1 MRARCNPKIADF
13 IKFDSL
19 LKIPEQK
26 EGGQKELFDEEKNPG
41 FKIVHESQTMKMPMV
56 ILFLALYWLFVGEH
70 TGKKNEKINFSV
82 YGTKSLSS
90 SYALI
95 DNGT

>member
-1 MRARCNPKIADF
+1 MRARFSPKIADF

-41 FKIVHESQTMKMPMV
+41 FKIVHESQTM
-56 ILFLALYWLFVGEH
+56 
-70 TGKKNEKINFSV
+70 
-82 YGTKSLSS
+82 
-90 SYALI
+90 
-95 DNGT
+95 